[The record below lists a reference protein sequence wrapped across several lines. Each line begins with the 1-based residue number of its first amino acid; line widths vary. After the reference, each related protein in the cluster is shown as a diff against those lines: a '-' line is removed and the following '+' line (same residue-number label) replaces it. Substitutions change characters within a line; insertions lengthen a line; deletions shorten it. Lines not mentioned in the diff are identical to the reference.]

1 VAETHRIY
9 FDRMV
14 RGRDILWDAK
24 EVKRFMESSMNIEQL
39 KDVIKTALAEVPEE
53 RQDLFQEAIETALE
67 DIALTRAI
75 KEGEK
80 TKPVKRGE
88 FSRFSKVRREG

>member
-1 VAETHRIY
+1 MQMAP
-9 FDRMV
+9 
-14 RGRDILWDAK
+14 GSDIFRNAK
-24 EVKRFMESSMNIEQL
+24 EVEAIMQSSMNKEQL
-39 KDVIKTALAEVPEE
+39 KDVIKTALVEVLEE

-80 TKPVKRGE
+80 TKPVKKGE
-88 FSRFSKVRREG
+88 VFKILEGKA

>member
-1 VAETHRIY
+1 V
-9 FDRMV
+9 
-14 RGRDILWDAK
+14 
-24 EVKRFMESSMNIEQL
+24 EVL
-39 KDVIKTALAEVPEE
+39 EE

-80 TKPVKRGE
+80 TKPVQRGE
-88 FSRFSKVRREG
+88 IFKILEGKA